1 MRPICKFGI
10 TPQYST
16 NKVVQKQNKSQ
27 LFTLLLYF
35 LTFSLNK
42 IWLKLSK
49 KNTFSYKR
57 LLHKKT
63 LLC

>member
-1 MRPICKFGI
+1 MRPVNKPGI
-10 TPQYST
+10 TPQYSKH
-16 NKVVQKQNKSQ
+16 KVVQKQNKNQ

-35 LTFSLNK
+35 LTFSYLVKNK
-42 IWLKLSK
+42 Q